1 MRYYNEEEE
10 DYLLRE
16 ILLADIIGY
25 RMRGLKEKG
34 SYARESPSFR
44 SALYTIYSKLP
55 IEDLRTIHEL
65 KVKYYERST
74 ERRKN

>member
-1 MRYYNEEEE
+1 MRYYNEQEE

-25 RMRGLKEKG
+25 RMRGLKENG
-34 SYARESPSFR
+34 SYARESTSFR

-65 KVKYYERST
+65 KVLYYERST

>member
-16 ILLADIIGY
+16 IIIPDIIGY
-25 RMRGLKEKG
+25 RMRGLKENG
-34 SYARESPSFR
+34 SYSRESPSFR
-44 SALYTIYSKLP
+44 SVLYTIYSKLS

-65 KVKYYERST
+65 KVLYYERST